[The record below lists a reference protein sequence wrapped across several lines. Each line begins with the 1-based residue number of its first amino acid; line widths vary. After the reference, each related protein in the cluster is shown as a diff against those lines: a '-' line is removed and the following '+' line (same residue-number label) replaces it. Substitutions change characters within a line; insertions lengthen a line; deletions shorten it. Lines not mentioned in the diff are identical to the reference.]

1 MKRKTKSVGQR
12 QPDTHSRSADAPAS
26 GGGPLT
32 LDTHP
37 LDASTTA
44 IEDGQARRVTHAT
57 PAILAL
63 RELQAQ
69 RVATIRAELRL
80 SNQVRALVR
89 RTLGWQADLPEKERT
104 RINNLAGKLV
114 NAIRER
120 KPIDHEHAVSVD
132 GVVPFVLGMDR
143 AMLEVES
150 YRAKIEKQMTAHAKS
165 LPVWTSWCEGVRGFG
180 AMSLAVIAG
189 EAGDLCS
196 YANPG
201 KLWKRMGLAPKA
213 SYRMVCKDGT
223 EGFTVPKR
231 RRSCMWNVG
240 DVFVKVGAD
249 EYRKIYD
256 DRKAYEHDRD
266 PEMSKMHA
274 HRRAQ
279 RYMEKRLLRDLWRE
293 WHKASGHVLID
304 TQWSTAAAAE

>member
-1 MKRKTKSVGQR
+1 MKRKIKSVGQFKG
-12 QPDTHSRSADAPAS
+12 DTQETLAGAPAN
-26 GGGPLT
+26 GGGQVASE
-32 LDTHP
+32 THVSP
-37 LDASTTA
+37 APTTA
-44 IEDGQARRVTHAT
+44 IEDGHILAGTHLEGAV
-57 PAILAL
+57 LAL

-69 RVATIRAELRL
+69 RVATIRAEIRL
-80 SNQVRALVR
+80 ANQVRALVR

-104 RINNLAGKLV
+104 RINGLAGKIV
-114 NAIRER
+114 AAVRAG
-120 KPIDHEHAVSVD
+120 KPVDPEHSGCVEAVSA
-132 GVVPFVLGMDR
+132 FILGMDR
-143 AMLEVES
+143 AMVEVES
-150 YRAKIEKQMTAHAKS
+150 YRSKLEKTMTAHAKA
-165 LPVWTSWCEGVRGFG
+165 LPVWSAWCEELRGFG
-180 AMSLAVIAG
+180 AMSLAVIVG
-189 EAGDLCS
+189 EAGDLCD

-223 EGFTVPKR
+223 EGFTIPKR

-249 EYRKIYD
+249 EYRQLYD
-256 DRKAYEHDRD
+256 ARKAYEHERD

-293 WHKASGHVLID
+293 WNRAAGHIGID
-304 TQWSTAAAAE
+304 THAYIAAASV